1 MTTKKALN
9 KIQHLSWFKK
19 ISKLGIEGIVLILI
33 KTIYKNCTV
42 NIGFIAKMPNA
53 LFQRLAKT
61 KSGFL

>member
-1 MTTKKALN
+1 MIKK
-9 KIQHLSWFKK
+9 KS

-33 KTIYKNCTV
+33 KNYLQNCTV
-42 NIGFIAKMPNA
+42 NIGFIGKMPNA